1 MTVLMQILLAAGSV
15 LALLGVM
22 MVIRH
27 LAKAA
32 GLNAEVQRK
41 LMHVSTGLFALLL
54 PWIFSDRWPV
64 YMLIAATMLV
74 MLVLRLPRFSKG
86 LGATLHGVERTSYGD
101 FLLAL
106 SVGLCFLLAGNN
118 LLFYILP
125 IAVLTLADAAA
136 ALAGTAYGTR
146 RFIVE
151 DGEKS
156 VEGSVV
162 FFVVTMLIAIVCFLF
177 MTALPPANTL
187 MLCIMVAAFG
197 TLVEAQS
204 WRGFDNLFLPLGLL
218 IFLSVHFDSSLI
230 ELATIALVFLA
241 SLSGFSILGARLGL
255 TKHATRVYVITVF
268 LLLAVT
274 ALQNAVLPILVLATH
289 LWARVSTTCDSKYP
303 DLDVV
308 ASLGLFSFGW
318 LALGNATGWNAV
330 SFYGLSAMGLAMGFS
345 VLALQGKIL
354 AILAVATALFLIR
367 HFAVALNP
375 EPARW
380 AEPLTILALLSLICM
395 TVVPWIR
402 PQWFEK
408 DRVLRLT
415 VLALAPPLIYY
426 AYSVAGSIGAG
437 FFAGVAS

>member
-54 PWIFSDRWPV
+54 PWIFPDRWPV

-74 MLVLRLPRFSKG
+74 MLVLRLPQFSKG

-106 SVGLCFLLAGNN
+106 SVGLCFLLAGDN

-177 MTALPPANTL
+177 MAALPPANIL
-187 MLCIMVAAFG
+187 MLCVMVAAFG
-197 TLVEAQS
+197 TLVEVQS

-218 IFLSVHFDSSLI
+218 IFLSIHFDSSLI

-241 SLSGFSILGARLGL
+241 SLGSFSILGARLGL

-274 ALQNAVLPILVLATH
+274 ALQNAALPILVLATH
-289 LWARVSTTCDSKYP
+289 LWARVTAPCDSKYP

-330 SFYGLSAMGLAMGFS
+330 SFYGISAMRLAMGFS
-345 VLALQGKIL
+345 VLALRGKVF
-354 AILAVATALFLIR
+354 AILLVATALFLVR
-367 HFAVALNP
+367 RFAVALNP

-395 TVVPWIR
+395 TAVAWIR